1 MAKTTASSPFRV
13 EFGATVRLAVP
24 LAAANLLQMGVY
36 AIDVMF
42 VARLGAAP
50 LAAAS
55 LAVSLFGLFVWGI
68 TGLTSAV
75 APLIAAELGR
85 RGHAVRAVRR
95 DLRMAFWLAGIVGLM
110 AVAACGFGEAI
121 MLATGQ
127 DPTIA
132 AQAGGF
138 LDILRW
144 AAIPMVVANVLRI
157 FVSALGR
164 PLVATAITALA
175 LAVNALGNYALV
187 FGNLG
192 APALGLNG
200 SAIASNIT
208 AIGTVMAYML
218 VIGTD
223 RRMRRYRI
231 LGRLWRPEW
240 ERLKQIVKIGIPI
253 ALTVVAEGGL
263 FGSAAFLMGRIGAV
277 ELAAHAVALQVAAI
291 FFQVPYGVGQAATI
305 RVGYHYGAGNRAA
318 IGQAGWAALAVG
330 TGFMCLSAT
339 AMLLAPRLILSAYV
353 DPAAVANAAM
363 VGFAVQYLVI
373 AAAFQLFDGIQTVA
387 AGVLR
392 GLQDTRVPMVI
403 AVTGY
408 WLIGFVTA
416 AILGLGTPLEGI
428 GVWLGLAL
436 SLVVVAVLLLLR
448 WHRRERLALM

>member
-1 MAKTTASSPFRV
+1 MAEKTVSSPFRV
-13 EFGATVRLAVP
+13 ELGATARLAVP

-42 VARLGAAP
+42 VARLGPTP

-55 LAVSLFGLFVWGI
+55 LAVAVFGLFVWGI

-75 APLIAAELGR
+75 APLIAVELGR
-85 RGHAVRAVRR
+85 RSHAVREARR
-95 DLRMAFWLAGIVGLM
+95 HMRMAFWLTGISGLA
-110 AVAACGFGEAI
+110 AVIACGFGEAI

-127 DPTIA
+127 DPVVA
-132 AQAGGF
+132 ARAGAF

-144 AAIPMVVANVLRI
+144 AAIPMVAASVLRI

-164 PLVATAITALA
+164 PLIATAITALA

-192 APALGLNG
+192 APALGLEG

-208 AIGTVMAYML
+208 AIGTVIAYML
-218 VIGTD
+218 VIGAD

-231 LGRLWRPEW
+231 FGRFWRPEW
-240 ERLKQIVKIGIPI
+240 VRLRQILKIGMPI

-263 FGSAAFLMGRIGAV
+263 FGSAAFLMGRIGPV

-291 FFQVPYGVGQAATI
+291 FFQVPYGVAQAATI
-305 RVGYHYGAGNRAA
+305 RVGYHYGARDRDA
-318 IGQAGWAALAVG
+318 IGRAGWAALAVG

-339 AMLLAPRLILSAYV
+339 AMLIVPRLILSAYV
-353 DPAAVANAAM
+353 DPAAAANVAM

-373 AAAFQLFDGIQTVA
+373 GAAFQLFDGMQTVC
-387 AGVLR
+387 AGALR
-392 GLQDTRVPMVI
+392 GLQDTRMPMAI
-403 AVTGY
+403 AVAGY
-408 WLIGFVTA
+408 WLVGFLTA
-416 AILGLGTPLEGI
+416 AMLGLGTALEGI

-436 SLVVVAVLLLLR
+436 GLVVVALLLLSR
-448 WHRRERLALM
+448 WHRRERLALV